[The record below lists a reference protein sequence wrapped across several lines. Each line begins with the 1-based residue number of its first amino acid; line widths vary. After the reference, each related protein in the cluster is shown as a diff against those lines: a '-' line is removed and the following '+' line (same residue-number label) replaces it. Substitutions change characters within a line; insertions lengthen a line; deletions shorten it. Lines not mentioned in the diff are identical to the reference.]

1 MSSSLKN
8 DLIFYKEGGKI
19 KSAGYTVDSILLQKG
34 GSIMTTYNAYTTD
47 KQTGG
52 DNISNDFKDL
62 AVPAGLSY
70 ISQKKTTS
78 DIFSGGSLKNK
89 PTDHHEMLADD
100 IYDKL
105 FGLVEY
111 DNKQKRKT
119 RKQNLTINK
128 KHKKTKKM

>member
-1 MSSSLKN
+1 MTSSLRN

-34 GSIMTTYNAYTTD
+34 GSVMTTLNTYYTDT
-47 KQTGG
+47 QSGG
-52 DNISNDFKDL
+52 ENISNDFKNL

-70 ISQKKTTS
+70 ISQKKTSS
-78 DIFSGGSLKNK
+78 DIFSGGSYKNK
-89 PTDHHEMLADD
+89 PSDQHEMLSDD

-119 RKQNLTINK
+119 RKQPLTVNK